1 MDEFSALAQTKMQSS
16 TTQYFNSE
24 KSNQLLLVQKPTEA
38 LINKIKKNKEQE
50 KNYGW
55 FRN

>member
-1 MDEFSALAQTKMQSS
+1 MRMCALAQTKRQSS
-16 TTQYFNSE
+16 TTQYFNPE

-38 LINKIKKNKEQE
+38 LINKMKKNKEQE